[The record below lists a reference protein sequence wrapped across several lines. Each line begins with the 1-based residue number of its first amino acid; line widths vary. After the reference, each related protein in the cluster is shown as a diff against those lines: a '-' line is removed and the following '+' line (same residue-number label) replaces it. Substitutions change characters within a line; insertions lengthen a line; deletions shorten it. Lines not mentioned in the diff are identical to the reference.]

1 MDFNIVLR
9 LEEQVDRLLSQRRAL
24 VEEVGRLRSDCALLQ
39 SEQGRFRKELDRI
52 LGKLERLEREGP

>member
-1 MDFNIVLR
+1 MDFNVVLK

-39 SEQGRFRKELDRI
+39 RERGRFREELDRI
-52 LGKLERLEREGP
+52 LGKLERLERE